1 METMKFG
8 EPEASQEGENRKNT
22 ENNEPAPK
30 APERNNGVNNDGKR
44 KKKLIN
50 FGSRRMAIL
59 AIYPDPLLSADESGK
74 ND

>member
-44 KKKLIN
+44 KKKL
-50 FGSRRMAIL
+50 
-59 AIYPDPLLSADESGK
+59 
-74 ND
+74 

>member
-30 APERNNGVNNDGKR
+30 APEGVVLGVPRSAWPKNNNT
-44 KKKLIN
+44 
-50 FGSRRMAIL
+50 
-59 AIYPDPLLSADESGK
+59 P
-74 ND
+74 